1 VNNESCRLWQTDP
14 ADESPEA
21 SPARAARDSVP
32 SAVAARGRTF
42 MRRDLGGWQEP
53 RLPDDPAERRKIGIR
68 LLILAALG
76 LIAQIISS
84 IAW

>member
-1 VNNESCRLWQTDP
+1 
-14 ADESPEA
+14 
-21 SPARAARDSVP
+21 
-32 SAVAARGRTF
+32 

-76 LIAQIISS
+76 LIAQIIAS